1 MCKLSGVLTKHSIFT
16 IIQYTG
22 EFGMWWN
29 KVIFGTDSY
38 YVVWWFL
45 TYSILGWAVESLYM
59 SFCNRKL
66 TNRGFARGPFCP
78 IYGVGAL
85 TVYFLLRRYEGN
97 TLTLF
102 VCGSFLATALE
113 FVTAL
118 LMLRVFGEFWW
129 DYKEKPFNYK
139 GILCVE
145 SSIAWGFY
153 TVFLFGFLQKM
164 VASFVQGIP
173 IPFGKVAGSVLL
185 FVFAADFLH
194 SFYEEKKEALPKWT
208 RFVTD
213 RIRR

>member
-16 IIQYTG
+16 IIQYIG
-22 EFGMWWN
+22 EEKMWWD
-29 KVIFGTDSY
+29 KVIFGMDSY
-38 YVVWWFL
+38 QVVWWFL

-66 TNRGFARGPFCP
+66 TNRGFAKGPFCP

-85 TVYFLLRRYEGN
+85 TVYFLLRRYESN
-97 TLTLF
+97 TLLLF
-102 VCGSFLATALE
+102 IYGSVLATTLE
-113 FVTAL
+113 FLTAL
-118 LMLRVFGEFWW
+118 LMLRIFGAFWW

-164 VASFVQGIP
+164 VVSFVKEIP
-173 IPFGKVAGSVLL
+173 LSFGKVAGSILILL
-185 FVFAADFLH
+185 FLGDFLH
-194 SFYEEKKEALPKWT
+194 SFYEEKKDVLPEWKKMLT
-208 RFVTD
+208 ERF
-213 RIRR
+213 RG